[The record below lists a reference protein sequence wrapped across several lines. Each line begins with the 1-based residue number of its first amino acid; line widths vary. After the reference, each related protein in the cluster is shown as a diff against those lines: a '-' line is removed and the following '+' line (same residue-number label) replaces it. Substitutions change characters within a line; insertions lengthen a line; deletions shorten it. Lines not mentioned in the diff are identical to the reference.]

1 MADTNDPSGM
11 KWRIATRAIHGA
23 GGVDPTTGA
32 VSFPIYQTNTFAF
45 KSAEAGARIFAGE
58 EEGYIYTRIGN
69 PTIQGFEK
77 CIALIEGGE
86 HAVAFASGMAATS
99 AAVLAFCNPGSNVV
113 VCQPVYGGTHS
124 LVNDV
129 LPRMGIEAR
138 MIDALD
144 IDQVQDSIDDKTGLV
159 WIETPANPTLK
170 IVDIGRLAE
179 VTSAS
184 DVPIVVDN
192 TFATPCFQQ
201 PLKLGAQI
209 VMHSATKYICGHGDA
224 IGGVLVCPE
233 DFIETIRN
241 DMRREM
247 GGSMSPFNAW
257 LLIRGLKT
265 LAVRMERHA
274 SNALKI
280 AEYLTGHP
288 KVERVLYPGLPDHPQ
303 HEIALKQM
311 TGFGGMVTFYIR
323 GGRRE
328 GATLM
333 NSLKLCILAVSLGD
347 CDTLI
352 EHPASMTHST
362 YSTEDLAKFDIAEN
376 LIRISVGL
384 EDAEDIIDDLE
395 QGLENI

>member
-1 MADTNDPSGM
+1 
-11 KWRIATRAIHGA
+11 
-23 GGVDPTTGA
+23 
-32 VSFPIYQTNTFAF
+32 
-45 KSAEAGARIFAGE
+45 
-58 EEGYIYTRIGN
+58 
-69 PTIQGFEK
+69 
-77 CIALIEGGE
+77 
-86 HAVAFASGMAATS
+86 
-99 AAVLAFCNPGSNVV
+99 
-113 VCQPVYGGTHS
+113 
-124 LVNDV
+124 
-129 LPRMGIEAR
+129 
-138 MIDALD
+138 
-144 IDQVQDSIDDKTGLV
+144 
-159 WIETPANPTLK
+159 
-170 IVDIGRLAE
+170 
-179 VTSAS
+179 
-184 DVPIVVDN
+184 
-192 TFATPCFQQ
+192 
-201 PLKLGAQI
+201 
-209 VMHSATKYICGHGDA
+209 
-224 IGGVLVCPE
+224 
-233 DFIETIRN
+233 
-241 DMRREM
+241 
-247 GGSMSPFNAW
+247 MSPFNAW

-274 SNALKI
+274 SNALTI